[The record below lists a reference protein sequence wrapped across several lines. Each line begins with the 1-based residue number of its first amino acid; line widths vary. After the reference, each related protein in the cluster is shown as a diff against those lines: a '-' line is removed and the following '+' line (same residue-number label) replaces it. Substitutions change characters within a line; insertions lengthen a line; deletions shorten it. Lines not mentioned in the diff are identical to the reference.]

1 MNVCVCVY
9 QLYVCIHGTRRVEC
23 PSYVAFY
30 CLFVSITFFSL
41 LFILV
46 RFQDVFHLFKHIY
59 FTKKSLWKFWR
70 EYLHFYNIFFISN
83 FFLNFFFYKFL
94 PKKNIF
100 HSFRRNNSNRYLHK
114 HLLCFLFR
122 CFFFLPHSSLY
133 TNNNHTNNW
142 VVLFLFFT
150 DFFDFYT
157 FAIVFPSISCSR
169 WISDNDFR

>member
-46 RFQDVFHLFKHIY
+46 RFQDIFHLFKHIY

-83 FFLNFFFYKFL
+83 FFLNFLFINFFQKRTFFIHSEETIQTDIYT
-94 PKKNIF
+94 NIYYVF
-100 HSFRRNNSNRYLHK
+100 YLDV
-114 HLLCFLFR
+114 
-122 CFFFLPHSSLY
+122 FFLPHSSLY

-169 WISDNDFR
+169 WISDNDFH